1 MDNKANVLAHLP
13 RRLGV
18 AAVRFYQRTISPM
31 LPNACIYIPSCS
43 QYTLEAIQ
51 KYGLLKGCWLGL
63 RRILRCNPLHDGGYD
78 PVP

>member
-1 MDNKANVLAHLP
+1 MDNTRNVLAHLP

-18 AAVRFYQRTISPM
+18 AAVRFYQRAISPM

-43 QYTLEAIQ
+43 QYTLEAIR
-51 KYGLLKGCWLGL
+51 KYGLIKGSWLGF